1 MDAMPEHSRGPVP
14 DRRSARREAIR
25 SYHPD
30 VGGSADALNR
40 ALERVDRDFASPI
53 GVGVRRTLRGT
64 MRQIA
69 KPARTQ
75 YTRLRARFPGA
86 KTYTEI

>member
-1 MDAMPEHSRGPVP
+1 MRTMPEHSRGSVP

-30 VGGSADALNR
+30 MGGSADALNR

>member
-1 MDAMPEHSRGPVP
+1 MDAMPEHSRGSVP

-25 SYHPD
+25 NYHPD

-40 ALERVDRDFASPI
+40 ALERVDRDFASP
-53 GVGVRRTLRGT
+53 VGVVVRTSLRGT

-69 KPARTQ
+69 KPVRAQ
-75 YTRLRARFPGA
+75 YTRVRARFPGA

>member
-1 MDAMPEHSRGPVP
+1 MRTMPEHSRGPVP

-25 SYHPD
+25 NYHPD

>member
-1 MDAMPEHSRGPVP
+1 VDAMPEHSRGSVP

>member
-1 MDAMPEHSRGPVP
+1 MDAMPEHSRGSVP

>member
-1 MDAMPEHSRGPVP
+1 MPEHSRGPVP